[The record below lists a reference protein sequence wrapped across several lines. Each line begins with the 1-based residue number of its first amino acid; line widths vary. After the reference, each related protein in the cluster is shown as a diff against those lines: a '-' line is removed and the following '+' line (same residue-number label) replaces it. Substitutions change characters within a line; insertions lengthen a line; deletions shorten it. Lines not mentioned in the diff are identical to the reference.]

1 MRANLTSV
9 LVQNDI
15 NDTEICHALQASP
28 IFNCCQ
34 VRDLAKL
41 IPALSIETFNK
52 DEIIYEMGENA
63 HSIYLL
69 KSGKVMIVKYDREIK
84 SGQFLGLEAAVG
96 GSTYITNC
104 VAAEETVV
112 YKIEKEALKRLYGIY
127 PEIQHHFH
135 QLLFNL
141 HHTESIDIENRKA
154 IHHDKEKKSDDLRKT
169 IGWCSVILFP
179 SLIIY
184 YREFIGLDWGAG
196 IFLGVFLAAVGM
208 WIFRLYAEFIP
219 SIFAILVVLILGL
232 APPSVA
238 LSGFTSSSFFM
249 AMSVFGLGI
258 VLVASGITYRLVL
271 LLLSIVPTSKFWYV
285 FSIYLLGTLLTPIIP
300 SANGRVSLAS
310 PLLKDMIEALGY
322 KRGEKAATQL
332 STSVFT
338 SLNLFSTVFLS
349 SKTINFV
356 VIGLLPLQI
365 RNQFSWGYWFFAS
378 IVSMIVMGVL
388 SILIIMFSFKS
399 EEVPRL
405 SKEKIN
411 LQLKMLGPLDGKEL
425 FALIGVILF
434 IIGIATSSIHKIESA
449 WIGLAILYISLAFG
463 MLSKKEFQKNI
474 DWPFLIYLGGLI
486 GLVNTMNFI
495 GLDKW
500 FGSKFEWMLPYM
512 REDFSLFVFLLIVSI
527 LLVRIIVPNNA
538 AVILFVTI
546 FLPMADQTGMN
557 PWVIGF
563 IILTISNTWFFPYQC
578 SYYILFKEELKEE
591 RMYNEKRFLVFN
603 AIMNVVI
610 IFSIYASLP
619 FWRFIKI
626 L

>member
-1 MRANLTSV
+1 MRFSLTSA
-9 LVQNDI
+9 LVQNDSY
-15 NDTEICHALQASP
+15 DMEICHDLQVSP
-28 IFNCCQ
+28 IFNCCH

-41 IPALSIETFNK
+41 IPAISIEKFHK
-52 DEIIYEMGENA
+52 DEIIYEIGENA
-63 HSIYLL
+63 HSIYLI
-69 KSGKVMIVKYDREIK
+69 KSGKVMISKYDKEIK
-84 SGQFLGLEAAVG
+84 SGQFLGLEAAAG
-96 GSTYITNC
+96 GLTYIISS
-104 VAAEETVV
+104 VAVEETVV
-112 YKIEKEALKRLYGIY
+112 YKIEKEALKRMYGIY
-127 PEIQHHFH
+127 PEIQHHFQ

-141 HHTESIDIENRKA
+141 YHTESIEIENRKA
-154 IHHDKEKKSDDLRKT
+154 VHEDKEKKSDDLRKT

-184 YREFIGLDWGAG
+184 YRELIGLDWGTG

-258 VLVASGITYRLVL
+258 VLVTSGITYRLIL
-271 LLLSIVPTSKFWYV
+271 LLLSIVPRSKFWYF

-338 SLNLFSTVFLS
+338 SLNLFSTVFLG

-378 IVSMIVMGVL
+378 VVSMIVMGIL
-388 SILIIMFSFKS
+388 SILMLMLIFKS

-425 FALIGVILF
+425 FSLIGVILF

-512 REDFSLFVFLLIVSI
+512 REDFSLFVFLLTVSI
-527 LLVRIIVPNNA
+527 ILVRIIVPNNA

-546 FLPMADQTGMN
+546 FLPMADQTGIN

-578 SYYILFKEELKEE
+578 SYYILFKEDLKGE
-591 RMYNEKRFLVFN
+591 RMYNEKSFLFFN
-603 AIMNVVI
+603 AVMNVVI
-610 IFSIYASLP
+610 ILSIYASIP
-619 FWRFIKI
+619 FWRLINI